1 MAVEPNP
8 LNANEQIAFYLIES
22 QIADRLIELEDEL
35 GPMVELSLY
44 ITIEGDDPSRALLT
58 ALRKLGVRA
67 YSGSGHYPGY
77 GMHFTF
83 KVLAVLSNNERRI
96 EYAFNGPGGSGAT
109 STIRRTEQGWREF
122 EGRYWM
128 Q

>member
-1 MAVEPNP
+1 MLGRTKLRSLVLLTICLLGSPGMAVEPNP

-83 KVLAVLSNNERRI
+83 KVLAVLSLSLI
-96 EYAFNGPGGSGAT
+96 H
-109 STIRRTEQGWREF
+109 I
-122 EGRYWM
+122 
-128 Q
+128 